1 VPKFIVTAPN
11 GKKYNVDG
19 PEGST
24 QDDAISFVRQQLGD
38 VEEPEQEEGPS
49 ALERLLANY
58 KPDRSLGEAASA
70 GVSRGMARLGSTIT
84 DVIPAFLGSAVGA
97 DEYARAQMEE
107 AAKKEELLQ
116 KTNPAQFGSFRD
128 VQGIGDAF
136 TYLAELGGEQLP
148 NILTSVGTGGASG
161 IAANVAAKTAARKA
175 ITEPA
180 IQRAKERLAK
190 KVTAEYGPQ
199 AVAPKAMEDAAQAQ
213 MLRRAERLVTS
224 AGRDATGK
232 GILAG
237 AGVAS
242 VGLNVPEIF
251 QNIYEETGQLEPTLA
266 ALFGS
271 IAGALDTI
279 LPAQFLKTFQSNP
292 ALKKAVAEKIAE
304 RKGLI
309 PAALKGAG
317 KAAGMEGLTEA
328 AQEAL
333 SITAEQIADKAQNYW
348 GQKEFDRVLESFVAG
363 AVIGGPL
370 GGISGTMEAAR
381 NRPIPPPTPP
391 TPPEQPPEATGPAP
405 VPPTPAGPP
414 RPAEEGDIGV
424 APFVTAPAKPTTKE
438 EILAKIPTIT
448 TVEELNALSQEL
460 NNMEGISG
468 SSITSLRT
476 EINKRRNQVKKDISA
491 ANAATK
497 AAEKAADALTKA
509 EARVKAA
516 QAKND
521 KKELDRANKEV
532 ERLKKQQD
540 AAAAKAEQDRIEL
553 AKKLQI
559 DRDIAEFNRNFR
571 EWMAL
576 PENKEK
582 LLGKSADQV
591 STLYKRFLKKQA
603 LDAGKPAAE
612 VETAA
617 TDVTAPIEAPP
628 VAETPAVDE
637 EVETEATA
645 ETPPVSEEVETE
657 ATDVT
662 PAVDE
667 EVETEAAAETPPV
680 AVTPAVTPAK
690 PVDPNV
696 AERDVLIE
704 ERDAIDNLIKD
715 TVNSVDSKVVKD
727 ILKRVPAWELE
738 NMLIER
744 SGVKNPSEYVPAG
757 VGVLVRQ
764 VKDLQTN
771 LWDLD
776 DKIKELNS
784 KISVEEPPKPKK
796 GRKAKKDEDSE
807 YFSKTKEGKALAA
820 FVPSERLA
828 VYSPGLSEQERRAL
842 RAHEVGA
849 HYAIG
854 RMLGKEA
861 YADKLRELR
870 ALRGKSKMVDT
881 AYEMVPADTPSYLV
895 DHEALGY
902 LVENY
907 ERLPLVKRL
916 LQAVR
921 DWWNKT
927 FKGETLTPTDLRD
940 MVRAAMLKHGTDVRE
955 EFLTEGTVEDRVA
968 AYGDAQFS
976 VGQRYLANSTD
987 LASNSSYLYDRISN
1001 AMDTNIAKLPT
1012 WGQGVAN
1019 RIVDFIEKGPVLGTG
1034 RLLTGLLDM
1043 RGLAEVASTRNPELG
1058 SAIREV
1064 EKTVGLR
1071 DNDMSKGRE
1080 KVERFLKDALD
1091 TIKGV
1096 TPEQRDKFGYIVNES
1111 TIRQVDPTTDRT
1123 HFLAAQYDSLPKSLR
1138 DLYVKLRDEYGEFV
1152 KEYTDLL
1159 NKEEVLGPA
1168 SKVLADL
1175 LSRGIKP
1182 YFPLHRRGE
1191 FWLQYIDP
1199 ISKEEGVSAFETP
1212 RERREFIR
1220 FLRGKGVDAK
1230 DIVEF
1235 ARISNITT
1243 ESLPPT
1249 SQFRKV
1255 LQTLRSNEKISQD
1268 TIDEVYRMYLD
1279 LFPNSSIMQQFQPRK
1294 GTPGYIKDPLTA
1306 YADVGTRMAMNLAQF
1321 KSMKAIDEALDKA
1334 KGVAGARATD
1344 FDATIVASLVGRE
1357 RYLKSPIQ
1365 KGLTGAVASFA
1376 GYNSYRWFIMGN
1388 MSSALI
1394 NLTQSFIQ
1402 FGMLAG
1408 KYGPAKAF
1416 RAMRDANSLYF
1427 RGGRDTNTSIENPFT
1442 GKPMNDLTF
1451 GGANSN
1457 LTADEQALYDIAVAR
1472 GAIRRSTGQDLMQ
1485 MREKGVDDPTSK
1497 WVQTQTWLGWMF
1509 QNTERYNREIGLLA
1523 AYKLAREQ
1531 GVPHERAVDQAIDA
1545 VGEVHGSA
1553 MAELG
1558 PEFFQSGIGKIVGT
1572 FKRFA
1577 MSQVYL
1583 QYKLMRDMFKGA
1595 SPEIKR
1601 EAAKQYL
1608 AVNGVVWTFAGLKG
1622 MPVYG
1627 LANLATSILN
1637 WMFGDEDEPFDLDE
1651 VMRANL
1657 GNAIF
1662 TGPLGTA
1669 LGADLS
1675 SRAGFSDLLWRPDP
1689 KRVSEVGLGTYI
1701 MEQLGGPAFGIIKSM
1716 QEGIKHADRGDYYR
1730 ALEAFSPSAL
1740 RNIEKGF
1747 RYATEGAVN
1756 SKGFPITQDLS
1767 GFDSLKQAL
1776 GLTPNELAEIYAKNN
1791 AATAQER
1798 RIETKRKS
1806 LLQRSNL
1813 ARYHRDFDELREI
1826 RQEIS
1831 EFNRSR
1837 FGRLVPIVFGEDGTL
1852 EKSWRAWNQQL
1863 DASVNGVVLNP
1874 KLAKEIMKK
1883 VEGGN

>member
-1 VPKFIVTAPN
+1 MSPVEEVATPETVLDAAQTEEFKALSQAGDDYSAIEQTFNRKAALDHLAGDISTSKNATKINRKGFGTSEKDFSDPSREGKDEFYSNFPRSRGEYGVNFWNSLSPEEKAYVTKEASRLYSAKIPR
-11 GKKYNVDG
+11 GKVRAVTVADVIESEEDFETAK
-19 PEGST
+19 SRL
-24 QDDAISFVRQQLGD
+24 DAISDEILELKESRDADKLIEDIASQGREFTTAADEIKFRKSVSADIDIPPVLSKLEALEKEYESIENKLSKAIRVGA
-38 VEEPEQEEGPS
+38 EPTKEREYIREPSEQDIRKAEIRLA
-49 ALERLLANY
+49 ALER
-58 KPDRSLGEAASA
+58 AA
-70 GVSRGMARLGSTIT
+70 T
-84 DVIPAFLGSAVGA
+84 
-97 DEYARAQMEE
+97 
-107 AAKKEELLQ
+107 
-116 KTNPAQFGSFRD
+116 
-128 VQGIGDAF
+128 
-136 TYLAELGGEQLP
+136 
-148 NILTSVGTGGASG
+148 
-161 IAANVAAKTAARKA
+161 AAN
-175 ITEPA
+175 TEFENTGSKEA
-180 IQRAKERLAK
+180 LLRLRALDGQIQEI
-190 KVTAEYGPQ
+190 
-199 AVAPKAMEDAAQAQ
+199 
-213 MLRRAERLVTS
+213 LRE
-224 AGRDATGK
+224 
-232 GILAG
+232 
-237 AGVAS
+237 
-242 VGLNVPEIF
+242 F
-251 QNIYEETGQLEPTLA
+251 PTLA
-266 ALFGS
+266 
-271 IAGALDTI
+271 D
-279 LPAQFLKTFQSNP
+279 
-292 ALKKAVAEKIAE
+292 
-304 RKGLI
+304 
-309 PAALKGAG
+309 
-317 KAAGMEGLTEA
+317 
-328 AQEAL
+328 
-333 SITAEQIADKAQNYW
+333 
-348 GQKEFDRVLESFVAG
+348 
-363 AVIGGPL
+363 
-370 GGISGTMEAAR
+370 
-381 NRPIPPPTPP
+381 
-391 TPPEQPPEATGPAP
+391 
-405 VPPTPAGPP
+405 
-414 RPAEEGDIGV
+414 
-424 APFVTAPAKPTTKE
+424 
-438 EILAKIPTIT
+438 
-448 TVEELNALSQEL
+448 
-460 NNMEGISG
+460 
-468 SSITSLRT
+468 
-476 EINKRRNQVKKDISA
+476 
-491 ANAATK
+491 
-497 AAEKAADALTKA
+497 
-509 EARVKAA
+509 
-516 QAKND
+516 
-521 KKELDRANKEV
+521 
-532 ERLKKQQD
+532 
-540 AAAAKAEQDRIEL
+540 
-553 AKKLQI
+553 
-559 DRDIAEFNRNFR
+559 
-571 EWMAL
+571 
-576 PENKEK
+576 
-582 LLGKSADQV
+582 
-591 STLYKRFLKKQA
+591 
-603 LDAGKPAAE
+603 
-612 VETAA
+612 
-617 TDVTAPIEAPP
+617 
-628 VAETPAVDE
+628 
-637 EVETEATA
+637 
-645 ETPPVSEEVETE
+645 
-657 ATDVT
+657 
-662 PAVDE
+662 
-667 EVETEAAAETPPV
+667 
-680 AVTPAVTPAK
+680 
-690 PVDPNV
+690 
-696 AERDVLIE
+696 
-704 ERDAIDNLIKD
+704 
-715 TVNSVDSKVVKD
+715 
-727 ILKRVPAWELE
+727 RVPA
-738 NMLIER
+738 
-744 SGVKNPSEYVPAG
+744 Y
-757 VGVLVRQ
+757 
-764 VKDLQTN
+764 
-771 LWDLD
+771 
-776 DKIKELNS
+776 S
-784 KISVEEPPKPKK
+784 KRNGAAV
-796 GRKAKKDEDSE
+796 
-807 YFSKTKEGKALAA
+807 AA

-870 ALRGKSKMVDT
+870 ALRGKSKMVGT

-1071 DNDMSKGRE
+1071 DHDMSKGRE
-1080 KVERFLKDALD
+1080 KVERFLKDALN
-1091 TIKGV
+1091 TVKGV
-1096 TPEQRDKFGYIVNES
+1096 TPEQRNKFNYIVNES
-1111 TIRQVDPTTDRT
+1111 TIRQIDPTTDRT

-1365 KGLTGAVASFA
+1365 KGLMGAVASFA

-1451 GGANSN
+1451 GGDNSN
-1457 LTADEQALYDIAVAR
+1457 LTADERALYDIAVSR

-1509 QNTERYNREIGLLA
+1509 QNTERYNREVGLLA

-1669 LGADLS
+1669 LGADFS

-1701 MEQLGGPAFGIIKSM
+1701 MEQLGGPAFGIVKSM

-1756 SKGFPITQDLS
+1756 SKGFPITEDLS